1 MDGKEFI
8 SADTLQR
15 AYDGIKESLT
25 AMTAQCEKLL
35 ALNTQLVAES
45 NEKDAHIAQ
54 LTTALDIAQ
63 SDNTVLRSANR
74 SLVIALT
81 ETAR

>member
-1 MDGKEFI
+1 MDGKEFV

-15 AYDGIKESLT
+15 SYDGIKESLT

-35 ALNTQLVAES
+35 ALNSKLIAEN
-45 NEKDAHIAQ
+45 NEKDARIAQ
-54 LTTALDIAQ
+54 LTTALDVAQ
-63 SDNTVLRSANR
+63 SDNAVLRSSNR

-81 ETAR
+81 ETVR